1 VTAILEAPPTRR
13 QNKRSRGYFGV
24 AVWQP
29 KTAVNVGTLWRQA
42 LLYDAAFIATIGR
55 RYHHQ
60 ASDTPG
66 VPNHVPLL
74 HYTDLDD
81 MVRHLPH
88 SCPLVGVELADRAVS
103 LQKFAHPLRATYL
116 LGAEDHG
123 IPPVVMDR
131 CHHIVQIPSV
141 RSWSMNVSV
150 AGSIVMYDRFA
161 KAGVTA

>member
-42 LLYDAAFIATIGR
+42 LLYDAAFISTIGR

-74 HYTDLDD
+74 HYTD
-81 MVRHLPH
+81 
-88 SCPLVGVELADRAVS
+88 
-103 LQKFAHPLRATYL
+103 PLRATYL